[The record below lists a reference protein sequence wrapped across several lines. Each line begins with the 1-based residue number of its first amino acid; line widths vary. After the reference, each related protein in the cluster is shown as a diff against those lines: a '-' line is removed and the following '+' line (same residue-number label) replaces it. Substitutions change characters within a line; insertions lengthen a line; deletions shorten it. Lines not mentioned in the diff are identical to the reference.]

1 MHPAGPTI
9 RPMDPDDFA
18 RRFEALFRETYLR
31 AVRRI
36 ADKRARLSP
45 ETTGLLMH
53 LSATGPVPVSALA
66 QHTGRAQST
75 MSEMVAALFR
85 KGLLET
91 DPDPEDAR
99 RHLVWLSPAGQ
110 AALQEALQVLDRA
123 RLARAASALAD
134 GDREAILTTWTRF
147 NRALS
152 KTGKQDE

>member
-1 MHPAGPTI
+1 
-9 RPMDPDDFA
+9 
-18 RRFEALFRETYLR
+18 
-31 AVRRI
+31 
-36 ADKRARLSP
+36 
-45 ETTGLLMH
+45 
-53 LSATGPVPVSALA
+53 
-66 QHTGRAQST
+66 
-75 MSEMVAALFR
+75 
-85 KGLLET
+85 
-91 DPDPEDAR
+91 EDAR